1 MISREI
7 LKEVIATNIAYI
19 LEKVRPVVP
28 RERILWPRIPG
39 KVVIFHGVR
48 RSGKTFL
55 LYEALKGRPEQGL
68 YLDFEDDRL
77 EGFAVADFAL
87 LKTAFLELY
96 PHKAGSAILLLL
108 DEVQRIPG
116 WERFARR
123 AVEREGDQVAVAG
136 SSSAIS
142 PAAIHTSL
150 RGRAWSQEVLPFSF
164 REALAARGV
173 RVERKPLFGE
183 KKVAI
188 RVAFRE
194 YLSWGGF
201 PEVVTASA
209 DEERRKLLREYY
221 GAMFF
226 RDLVER
232 YKIKNA
238 PLLERLSET
247 LFSSCSRKVSLSAL
261 QRQWK
266 QLFAFSKDLLY
277 RYYSYFLDSTLVYE
291 TRKFSPSVHARQRNP
306 AKIYLVDTGL
316 ARRITSA
323 DVGHLLENAVF
334 LELKRRGY
342 EMSYFDGEKEVDFL
356 ARRDGE
362 KTLPVQ
368 VTWELNRSNR
378 DREIEG
384 LFEACRALDLREGLL
399 LTDDQEEEIEQHGVK
414 IVVRAVWRW
423 MIEP

>member
-1 MISREI
+1 
-7 LKEVIATNIAYI
+7 
-19 LEKVRPVVP
+19 
-28 RERILWPRIPG
+28 
-39 KVVIFHGVR
+39 VR

-55 LYEALKGRPEQGL
+55 LYEALKRLPDQGL

-77 EGFAVADFAL
+77 DGFAVADFAL

-96 PHKAGSAILLLL
+96 PQKAGAEILFLL

-123 AVEREGDQVAVAG
+123 AVEREGDRVAVAG

-142 PAAIHTSL
+142 PAGIHTSL

-164 REALAARGV
+164 GEALSAKGIPAGRQ
-173 RVERKPLFGE
+173 PLFG
-183 KKVAI
+183 KKQVPI

-201 PEVVTASA
+201 PEVVLAST
-209 DEERRKLLREYY
+209 DEDRRKLLREYY

-232 YKIKNA
+232 YTITNA
-238 PLLERLSET
+238 PLLERLSGT

-261 QRQWK
+261 LRQWK
-266 QLFAFSKDLLY
+266 QLFPFSKDLLY
-277 RYYSYFLDSTLVYE
+277 RYYSHVLDSTLIYE
-291 TRKFSPSVHARQRNP
+291 TRTFSPSVHARQRNP
-306 AKIYLVDTGL
+306 AKVYLVDTGL
-316 ARRITSA
+316 ARRITSS
-323 DVGHLLENAVF
+323 DLGHLLENAVF

-342 EMSYFDGEKEVDFL
+342 EMSYFEGEREADFL

-362 KTLPVQ
+362 DMLPVQ
-368 VTWELNRSNR
+368 VTWELTHSNR

-384 LFEACRALDLREGLL
+384 VLEACRVLGLREGLM
-399 LTDDQEEEIEQHGVK
+399 LTDDQEEDIEQGGVR
-414 IVVRAVWRW
+414 ISVRAAWRW
-423 MIEP
+423 MLET

>member
-1 MISREI
+1 MVSRQL
-7 LKEVIATNIAYI
+7 LKDVIGTNIDYV
-19 LEKVRPVVP
+19 LEKVRSVVP
-28 RERILWPRIPG
+28 RERVAWPTIPG

-55 LYEALKGRPEQGL
+55 LYEALKALPEQSL

-77 EGFAVADFAL
+77 DGFAVADFAL

-96 PHKAGSAILLLL
+96 PQKAGAEILFLL
-108 DEVQRIPG
+108 DEVQKVPG

-123 AVEREGDQVAVAG
+123 AVEREGDKVAVAG

-142 PAAIHTSL
+142 PAGIHTSL

-164 REALAARGV
+164 REALSAKGIPVGKR
-173 RVERKPLFGE
+173 PLVGA
-183 KKVAI
+183 KKVPL

-201 PEVVTASA
+201 PEVVLAST
-209 DEERRKLLREYY
+209 DEDRRKLLREYY

-232 YKIKNA
+232 YTITNP

-247 LFSSCSRKVSLSAL
+247 LFSSCARKVSLAAL
-261 QRQWK
+261 LRQWK
-266 QLFAFSKDLLY
+266 QLFPFSKDLLY
-277 RYYSYFLDSTLVYE
+277 RYYAHVLDSTLVYE
-291 TRKFSPSVHARQRNP
+291 TRTFSPSVHARLRNP
-306 AKIYLVDTGL
+306 AKVYLVDTGL
-316 ARRITSA
+316 ARRIASG
-323 DVGHLLENAVF
+323 DLGYLLENAVF

-342 EMSYFDGEKEVDFL
+342 EMSYFKGEREVDFL

-362 KTLPVQ
+362 KTVPVQ
-368 VTWELNRSNR
+368 VTWELSHANR

-384 LFEACRALDLREGLL
+384 LLEACRALGLREGLM
-399 LTDDQEEEIEQHGVK
+399 LTDDQEEDIEQGSVR
-414 IVVRAVWRW
+414 ISVRAAWRW
-423 MIEP
+423 MLEI

>member
-1 MISREI
+1 
-7 LKEVIATNIAYI
+7 
-19 LEKVRPVVP
+19 
-28 RERILWPRIPG
+28 
-39 KVVIFHGVR
+39 VR

-55 LYEALKGRPEQGL
+55 LYEALKRLPDQGL

-77 EGFAVADFAL
+77 DGFAVADFAL

-96 PHKAGSAILLLL
+96 PQKAGAEILFLL

-123 AVEREGDQVAVAG
+123 AVEREGDRVAVAG

-142 PAAIHTSL
+142 PAGIHTSL

-164 REALAARGV
+164 REALSARGIPAG
-173 RVERKPLFGE
+173 KQPLFG
-183 KKVAI
+183 KKQVPI

-201 PEVVTASA
+201 PEVVLAST
-209 DEERRKLLREYY
+209 DEDRRKLLKEYY

-232 YKIKNA
+232 YTITNA
-238 PLLERLSET
+238 PLLERLSGT

-261 QRQWK
+261 LRQWK
-266 QLFAFSKDLLY
+266 QLFPFSKDLLY
-277 RYYSYFLDSTLVYE
+277 RYYSHVLDSTLIYE
-291 TRKFSPSVHARQRNP
+291 TRTFSPSVHARQRNP
-306 AKIYLVDTGL
+306 AKVYLVDTGL
-316 ARRITSA
+316 ARRITSS
-323 DVGHLLENAVF
+323 DLGHLLENAVF

-342 EMSYFDGEKEVDFL
+342 EMSYFEGEREADFL

-362 KTLPVQ
+362 DMLPVQ
-368 VTWELNRSNR
+368 VTWELTHSNR

-384 LFEACRALDLREGLL
+384 VLEACRVLGLREGLM
-399 LTDDQEEEIEQHGVK
+399 LTDDQEEDIEQGGVR
-414 IVVRAVWRW
+414 ISVRAAWRW
-423 MIEP
+423 MLET

>member
-1 MISREI
+1 MVSREL

-28 RERILWPRIPG
+28 RESIAWPHITG
-39 KVVIFHGVR
+39 KVVVFHGVR

-55 LYEALKGRPEQGL
+55 LYEALKGHPEQGL

-87 LKTAFLELY
+87 LKAAFFDLY
-96 PHKAGSAILLLL
+96 PQQAGSELLFLL
-108 DEVQRIPG
+108 DEVQKIPG

-123 AVEREGDQVAVAG
+123 AVEREGDRVAVAG

-142 PAAIHTSL
+142 PSGIHTSL

-164 REALAARGV
+164 REVLLAKGIPV
-173 RVERKPLFGE
+173 GKEPLFGA
-183 KKVAI
+183 KKVPI

-201 PEVVTASA
+201 PEVVMASA
-209 DEERRKLLREYY
+209 DEDRRKLLKEYY

-277 RYYSYFLDSTLVYE
+277 RYYAHFLDSTLIHE
-291 TRKFSPSVHARQRNP
+291 IRKFAPSVHARNRNP
-306 AKIYLVDTGL
+306 AKVYLVDTGL

-323 DVGHLLENAVF
+323 DLGHLLENAVF

-342 EMSYFDGEKEVDFL
+342 EMSYFEAEREVDFL
-356 ARRDGE
+356 ARRDAE

-368 VTWELNRSNR
+368 VTWELTKSNR

-384 LFEACRALDLREGLL
+384 LLEACRALDLREGLI
-399 LTDDQEEEIEQHGVK
+399 LTDDQEEDIDRGG
-414 IVVRAVWRW
+414 IRISVRGAWRW
-423 MIEP
+423 MLAP

>member
-1 MISREI
+1 MISREL
-7 LKEVIATNIAYI
+7 LKEVIATNIAYV

-28 RERILWPRIPG
+28 RERITWPHIPG

-55 LYEALKGRPEQGL
+55 LYEALKGLPEQGL

-77 EGFAVADFAL
+77 EGFTVADFAV
-87 LKTAFLELY
+87 LKTAFLELF
-96 PHKAGSAILLLL
+96 PHKAGSELLFLL
-108 DEVQRIPG
+108 DEVQRIPE

-123 AVEREGDQVAVAG
+123 AVEREGDRVAVAG

-142 PAAIHTSL
+142 PAGIHTSL

-164 REALAARGV
+164 RETLLAKGIHVGKRL
-173 RVERKPLFGE
+173 LFGE
-183 KKVAI
+183 KKVPF
-188 RVAFRE
+188 RTAFRE
-194 YLSWGGF
+194 YLAWGGF
-201 PEVVTASA
+201 PEVVMART
-209 DEERRKLLREYY
+209 DEDRRKLLKEYY

-277 RYYSYFLDSTLVYE
+277 RYYAHFLDSTLIYE
-291 TRKFSPSVHARQRNP
+291 TRKFSPSVHTRHRNP
-306 AKIYLVDTGL
+306 AKVYLVDTGL

-323 DVGHLLENAVF
+323 DLGHVLENAVF

-342 EMSYFDGEKEVDFL
+342 EMSYFEEKREVDFL
-356 ARRDGE
+356 ARRDAE

-368 VTWELNRSNR
+368 VTRELTNSNR
-378 DREIEG
+378 DRGIEG
-384 LFEACRALDLREGLL
+384 LVEACRTLDLREGLI
-399 LTDDQEEEIEQHGVK
+399 LTDDQEEDIERDD
-414 IVVRAVWRW
+414 VRISIRATWRW
-423 MIEP
+423 MLTP

>member
-1 MISREI
+1 MISRQL

-28 RERILWPRIPG
+28 RESFAWPTVPG

-55 LYEALKGRPEQGL
+55 LYEALKRLPDRGL

-77 EGFAVADFAL
+77 DGFAVADFAL

-96 PHKAGSAILLLL
+96 PHKAGSEILFLL
-108 DEVQRIPG
+108 DEVQKVPG

-123 AVEREGDQVAVAG
+123 AVEREGDRVAVAG

-142 PAAIHTSL
+142 PAGIHTSL

-164 REALAARGV
+164 REALSAKGIPAGK
-173 RVERKPLFGE
+173 EPIFGE
-183 KKVAI
+183 KQVPI

-201 PEVVTASA
+201 PEVVLAST
-209 DEERRKLLREYY
+209 DEDRRKLLREYY

-232 YKIKNA
+232 YTITNA

-247 LFSSCSRKVSLSAL
+247 LLSSCSRKVSLSAL
-261 QRQWK
+261 LRQWK
-266 QLFAFSKDLLY
+266 QLFPFSKDLLY
-277 RYYSYFLDSTLVYE
+277 RYYSHVLDSTLIHE
-291 TRKFSPSVHARQRNP
+291 TRTFSPSVHARQRNP
-306 AKIYLVDTGL
+306 AKVYLVDTGL

-323 DVGHLLENAVF
+323 DLGYLLENAVF

-342 EMSYFDGEKEVDFL
+342 EMSYFEGEREVDFV

-362 KTLPVQ
+362 NTLAVQ
-368 VTWELNRSNR
+368 VTWELSHSNR

-384 LFEACRALDLREGLL
+384 LLEACRVLGLSEGLM
-399 LTDDQEEEIEQHGVK
+399 LTDDQEEDIEQGDVR
-414 IVVRAVWRW
+414 ISVRAAWRW
-423 MIEP
+423 MLET